1 MPKRPDTFCQECAK
15 KLNGR
20 RDKKF
25 CDVSCRNAFNNNLNL
40 EKAGIVRRIN
50 NYLRKNR
57 IILKNLKSLY
67 PEKRAANVHKSQLT
81 DRGFRFDY
89 YTSTYTTKQG
99 NTYFFNYEFGF
110 MELEDDRMVIV
121 ENIEEK
127 IKNPA

>member
-25 CDVSCRNAFNNNLNL
+25 CDVSCRNAFNNNQ
-40 EKAGIVRRIN
+40 
-50 NYLRKNR
+50 
-57 IILKNLKSLY
+57 SLY

>member
-1 MPKRPDTFCQECAK
+1 VKREETKCQECGK
-15 KLNGR
+15 KLIGR

-25 CDVSCRNAFNNNLNL
+25 CDVSCRNAYNNNLNI

-57 IILKNLKSLY
+57 IILKNLKAMY
-67 PEKRAANVHKSQLT
+67 PDKRAANVHRSQMT

-89 YTSTYTTKQG
+89 YTNSYTTKQG
-99 NTYFFNYEFGF
+99 NTYYFNYEFGF
-110 MELEDDRMVIV
+110 MELEEDRVVIV

-127 IKNPA
+127 IKAKA